1 MSKQKLK
8 ISVCLALLSLP
19 TACGISPS
27 STNTY
32 NGDGLNHLCT
42 LSTGDQQVIKL
53 VDLSVVS
60 QCVEL
65 SGPLPDD
72 YDPANGSK
80 DVPMAP
86 NNSSLSTPLP
96 VN

>member
-8 ISVCLALLSLP
+8 ISVCLALLSLS

-27 STNTY
+27 SNNTY
-32 NGDGLNHLCT
+32 NGDGLNHLCI

-60 QCVEL
+60 KCVEL

-72 YDPANGSK
+72 YVPATGSK
-80 DVPMAP
+80 DAPMAP